1 MNTLQLYFAVKP
13 VLGLPLDMTGKTP
26 GAGINQLFGQDPTY
40 YAKFGWK
47 GHNGID
53 FTAPHATPLYAPCE
67 GEAFYATDAHGGD
80 GIYIR
85 TPYSAAGQQYS
96 VILWHLIGKDD
107 PVYHPLIPL
116 DGTMVKVSVGAL
128 LGYTD
133 NTGTP
138 YESSGDHLHFGL
150 MPTDASGNALN
161 PDNGYGGCV
170 DPMPFFTGTFA
181 QDMNIE
187 TQAVQNSQTIVNDVV
202 KDTTNPPSIK
212 QQILAEVEAILHKYL

>member
-1 MNTLQLYFAVKP
+1 MLQLYFAVKP
-13 VLGLPLDMTGKTP
+13 NLGLPLDMTGKTV
-26 GAGINQLFGQDPTY
+26 GAGINQLFGQNPDY

-53 FTAPHATPLYAPCE
+53 FTAPHATPLYAPCD
-67 GEAFYATDAHGGD
+67 GEAFYATDSHGGD

-85 TPYSAAGQQYS
+85 TPSSEAGQQYN

-107 PVYHPLIPL
+107 PVYHPLIPT
-116 DGTMVKVSVGAL
+116 DGTSIAVTVGAL

-133 NTGTP
+133 NTGAP

-150 MPTDASGNALN
+150 VPTDGEDHELDPN
-161 PDNGYGGCV
+161 NGYGGCI

-181 QDMNIE
+181 QDADTE
-187 TQAVQNSQTIVNDVV
+187 AQAVQNSQTIVSAVA
-202 KDTTNPPSIK
+202 KDTVNTPSLRD
-212 QQILAEVEAILHKYL
+212 QILSEVEAILKKYI